1 MTREFS
7 YRELQKCAQREVAL
21 RNNVFRRRGLTLERE
36 EEIEKM
42 EAIATHFKS
51 LADGDELAG
60 RNPDGQLFVEGKRG
74 GSHYA
79 PLYEKKP
86 GE

>member
-21 RNNVFRRRGLTLERE
+21 RNNVFRRRGLTLERK

-42 EAIATHFKS
+42 EAIATYFKS
-51 LADGDELAG
+51 LADSDELAG
-60 RNPDGQLFVEGKRG
+60 RDPDGQM
-74 GSHYA
+74 
-79 PLYEKKP
+79 KKP
-86 GE
+86 GDQ